1 MEESLDDSDQ
11 MVTDDSN
18 APWFQDPTRSK
29 PFILFKTVD
38 VRTDFCSL
46 LIVT

>member
-11 MVTDDSN
+11 VVADDSDT
-18 APWFQDPTRSK
+18 PWFQDPTRSK
-29 PFILFKTVD
+29 PFTLFKTVD
-38 VRTDFCSL
+38 VRADFPSL